1 MSIKDFMSEL
11 ERIDAESSAFMR
23 NTLVSIKLEDG
34 IEYKF
39 MTAAGA
45 IWATITYGPQV
56 SLVV

>member
-1 MSIKDFMSEL
+1 MKDFMSEL
-11 ERIDAESSAFMR
+11 EKIDAESSSFRR

-45 IWATITYGPQV
+45 IWATIVYGPQV
-56 SLVV
+56 SLVI